1 MINSRPLALATTLA
15 ASIVLASLI
24 PLEPSKAQST
34 ITTADF
40 AWLAGRWKGHLV
52 GKSSGD
58 LEILFAPPSSRVIAG
73 VMRLVDHDTV
83 QVVELISLV
92 DAPSGVE
99 MRFRHF
105 SPALEAYETTFKQT
119 MRLKSHDA
127 SSFVFENTEPFDKS
141 LMSTQPRV
149 TVFKRTGPN
158 SYSGKS
164 DIIGSSGKPAVI
176 EVVYQR
182 VQ

>member
-1 MINSRPLALATTLA
+1 MRALALTTL
-15 ASIVLASLI
+15 SLPVILASFI
-24 PLEPSKAQST
+24 PVKSSEAQSK

-40 AWLAGRWKGHLV
+40 GWLAGRWKGHLV
-52 GKSSGD
+52 GNTGGD
-58 LEILFAPPSSRVIAG
+58 LEIIFAPPSSRVIAG

-92 DAPSGVE
+92 DTPNGVE

-105 SPALEAYETTFKQT
+105 SPALEAYEPTFKQT
-119 MRLKSHDA
+119 MRLKSHDD
-127 SSFVFENTEPFDKS
+127 SSFVFENIEPFDRT

-176 EVVYQR
+176 EAVYQR